1 MDGLLDLP
9 RSGRPSKL
17 SEERKGELKELL
29 DMRDDWST
37 REVRSLIEE
46 DYNVKITMNGVY
58 RMLRDLT

>member
-1 MDGLLDLP
+1 
-9 RSGRPSKL
+9 
-17 SEERKGELKELL
+17 
-29 DMRDDWST
+29 MRDDWST